1 MKRLLFAVIVLLPAA
16 AFAQAPP
23 PPPQP
28 HPPDDPIARFLYP
41 PELIMAHAQELGL
54 QQNQRDAIKNEVT
67 KAQSRFFDFQ
77 WQLKEATDTMAK
89 LLQQSPLD
97 EGKILEQA
105 DRMMSLEREIK
116 RTHLSMLIH
125 LRNLLTPEQQARLQP
140 FR

>member
-1 MKRLLFAVIVLLPAA
+1 MKRLIVAAIVLLPALA
-16 AFAQAPP
+16 LAQGPP
-23 PPPQP
+23 PP

-41 PELIMAHAQELGL
+41 PELIMSHAQEIGL

-77 WQLKEATDTMAK
+77 WQLKEATDTMVK

-97 EGKILEQA
+97 EAKILEQA
-105 DRMMSLEREIK
+105 DRMMSFEREIK